1 MTEPSPE
8 PPVLAAIVIV
18 NYNGEGFVADA
29 VRSALAQT
37 VRRAAPERF
46 PVVVVDNAS
55 TDGSLAA
62 LAAFGDQ
69 ITLVA
74 SPANTGF
81 SGGNNLAFARA
92 PSALAYALLNP
103 DAVAAP
109 DWLEPLLAAAER
121 HAGWGFIGSRITDAN
136 APGRLDNVG
145 LRMALDGTVRGR
157 GRGEPDDGRYAEE
170 RPLLLASGCAM
181 LLDGPR
187 ARAAGG
193 FDERFFCY
201 CDDVELCLRLGLR
214 GGSGWFA
221 PAARVSHRFSASTG
235 QTFSPF
241 KAYHVERNRY
251 WVVAKCFPWPAVPV
265 ALVAS
270 VARYAWSAVAALGAR
285 GPGAQVVASAG
296 LGPLA
301 GALARAH
308 RDALLGLPA
317 ALRARRADRAS
328 RSLGT
333 AGLLARWRGDYL
345 PMRTA
350 VTLE

>member
-1 MTEPSPE
+1 MAAPLTPR
-8 PPVLAAIVIV
+8 AAIVIV
-18 NYNGEGFVADA
+18 NYNGEAFVADA
-29 VRSALAQT
+29 VRSALGQT
-37 VRRAAPERF
+37 VRRGAPARF

-55 TDGSLAA
+55 TDRSLEV
-62 LAAFGDQ
+62 LARFGDE
-69 ITLVA
+69 IVLVA
-74 SPANTGF
+74 SSANTGF
-81 SGGNNLAFARA
+81 SGGNNLAFARVPDA
-92 PSALAYALLNP
+92 ESYALLNP

-109 DWLEPLLAAAER
+109 DWLEQLLATAAR
-121 HAGWGFIGSRITDAN
+121 HPGWGFVGSRITDAN
-136 APGRLDNVG
+136 APDRLDNVG

-181 LLDGPR
+181 LVDG
-187 ARAAGG
+187 AATRAAGG

-201 CDDVELCLRLGLR
+201 CDDVELCLRLTLR
-214 GGSGWFA
+214 GRGGWFA
-221 PAARVSHRFSASTG
+221 PTARVSHRFSASTG

-251 WVVAKCFPWPAVPV
+251 WVVAKCFPGPVVPV
-265 ALVAS
+265 ALGAS
-270 VARYAWSAVAALGAR
+270 VARYAWSALAALRAR

-308 RDALLGLPA
+308 RDALLGLAA
-317 ALRARRADRAS
+317 ALRDRRAERGHRTLSA
-328 RSLGT
+328 
-333 AGLLARWRGDYL
+333 AALLARWRRDYL

-350 VTLE
+350 VHLE

>member
-1 MTEPSPE
+1 VTPAS
-8 PPVLAAIVIV
+8 VAIVIV
-18 NYNGEGFVADA
+18 NYNGEAFVADA

-46 PVVVVDNAS
+46 PVIVVDNAS

-62 LAAFGDQ
+62 LAAFGPE

-74 SPANTGF
+74 SPTNTGF

-92 PSALAYALLNP
+92 PDAECYALLNP
-103 DAVAAP
+103 DAIAVP
-109 DWLEPLLAAAER
+109 DWLEQLLATAAR
-121 HAGWGFIGSRITDAN
+121 HDGWGFVGSRITDAN

-157 GRGEPDDGRYAEE
+157 GRGEPDDGRYADE

-181 LLDGPR
+181 LLDGPATR
-187 ARAAGG
+187 DAGG

-214 GGSGWFA
+214 GRPGWFA

-251 WVVAKCFPWPAVPV
+251 WVVAKCFPWPAMPL
-265 ALVAS
+265 ALGAS
-270 VARYAWSAVAALGAR
+270 VARYAWSALAALRAR

-317 ALRARRADRAS
+317 AFRARRADTPSRA
-328 RSLGT
+328 LGA
-333 AGLLARWRGDYL
+333 AGWLARWRADYL

-350 VTLE
+350 VHLE